1 MAFDPAPTS
10 LDIVTTPQWLT
21 AMLRQRWPDAQVH
34 DVETVELLV
43 TQATKVRLALDLSG
57 GDADM
62 PRAICIKGVLTPTGA
77 PASAS
82 LVETR
87 FYRDLAAHLPVC
99 TPSCIHAGFN
109 ADTSNGV
116 IVMRDVK
123 VAGATFLS
131 ALSPVT
137 PDEARD
143 SIEQLATLHAAA
155 WVNKAGLDFAWV
167 PRFLDQIGARPI
179 MPTAMLQEL
188 LDGPRGDPLPAA
200 IRDAGRLERAI
211 AALAAQGHKQ
221 PAFLVHG
228 DAHAGNIY
236 RDADGIGIVDWQV
249 FQQGEW
255 ALDLAYHL
263 GAVLSVEDRRVHER
277 DLLDHYRD
285 RLAALGGPRI
295 GAEEGWNRYRLA
307 LLYGYYMW
315 AITRKVDPPV
325 ILEFVKRLGL
335 AVADLNSIALIEG
348 ESRVAG

>member
-1 MAFDPAPTS
+1 MAFDPAPIS
-10 LDIVTTPQWLT
+10 LDIVTSSEWLT
-21 AMLRQRWPDAQVH
+21 TVLRQRWPGVQVNG
-34 DVETVELLV
+34 VETVELLV
-43 TQATKVRLALDLSG
+43 TQATKVRLALDLTG
-57 GDADM
+57 GDADT
-62 PRAICIKGVLTPTGA
+62 PRAICIKGILTPTGA

-87 FYRDLAAHLPVC
+87 FYRDLAAHLPIR
-99 TPSCIHAGFN
+99 TPPCIHAGFN
-109 ADTSNGV
+109 ADSSNGV
-116 IVMRDVK
+116 IVMHDVK

-137 PDEARD
+137 AEEARD

-155 WVNKAGLDFAWV
+155 WVNRAGLDFAWV
-167 PRFLDQIGARPI
+167 PRFLDQIGAKPI
-179 MPTAMLQEL
+179 MPTAMLQDL
-188 LDGPRGDPLPAA
+188 LDGPRGAPLPAA

-211 AALAAQGHKQ
+211 GALAAQGHQQ

-255 ALDLAYHL
+255 ALDVAYHI
-263 GAVLSVEDRRVHER
+263 GAVLSVEDRRLHER
-277 DLLDHYRD
+277 ALLDLYRD

-295 GAEEGWNRYRLA
+295 GAEEGWTRYRLA
-307 LLYGYYMW
+307 LIYGYYMW

-335 AVADLNSIALIEG
+335 AVADLDSMTLIEG
-348 ESRVAG
+348 